1 MEKQKQILIL
11 ALPVVIIVVGIV
23 ILLTLKPDRDAQGV
37 YVGLFETTQI
47 RVSSE
52 IPGRIDS
59 IHVNLGDQVTKGQLL
74 ATIESEVLD
83 AKVQQAKGMYSAA
96 ESVKNKADKGARDE
110 EILAVKNKWDM
121 AKSQYDYAQKS
132 YDRLFELYRD
142 SLISGQQMD
151 EMIFKRDAAKDQ
163 MNAAEAL
170 YQMAVEGARAE
181 DRMAAQ
187 GQLDA
192 VEGKVKEAEAFYKE
206 LLIHAPVSGEVSGK
220 MAEESE
226 VIPAGYPVFTIQKL
240 EEIHAVLYVREDH
253 MSTFQKGET
262 LTGRMPAFDNRE
274 MEFEIR
280 YIAPMADF
288 ADWTATA
295 DKGRLD
301 MKTFEVHIYPKEQV
315 KDLRPGMSV
324 NIFL

>member
-1 MEKQKQILIL
+1 MKNQKQILIL
-11 ALPVVIIVVGIV
+11 AFPVLILVTGII
-23 ILLTLKPDRDAQGV
+23 ILLTIKPDRDSKSV

-47 RVSSE
+47 RVASE

-59 IHVNLGDQVTKGQLL
+59 IHVNLGDQVSKGQLL

-96 ESVKNKADKGARDE
+96 ESVKNKAEKGAREE
-110 EILAVKNKWDM
+110 EILAVKNKLEM
-121 AKSQYDYAQKS
+121 AKSQYEYAQKS
-132 YDRLFELYRD
+132 YDRLHELYRD

-151 EMIFKRDAAKDQ
+151 EMTFKRDAAEDQ

-170 YQMAVEGARAE
+170 YKMAVEGARTE
-181 DRMAAQ
+181 DKMAAQ

-206 LLIHAPVSGEVSGK
+206 LRIHAPVRGEVSEK

-226 VIPAGYPVFTIQKL
+226 VVPAGYPVFTLQKL
-240 EEIHAVLYVREDH
+240 EEIHAVLYIREDD
-253 MSTFQKGET
+253 MSNFPKGAT
-262 LTGRMPAFDNRE
+262 LTGRLPAFENRE
-274 MEFEIR
+274 VEFEIR

-288 ADWTATA
+288 ADWTATS

-301 MKTFEVHIYPKEQV
+301 MKTFEVHIYPKQSIE
-315 KDLRPGMSV
+315 DLRPGMSV

>member
-1 MEKQKQILIL
+1 MKKQKQILIL
-11 ALPVVIIVVGIV
+11 SIPVVIIIVGIV
-23 ILLTLKPDRDAQGV
+23 LLMAIKPDRDAKGV

-59 IHVNLGDQVTKGQLL
+59 IHVHLGDQVTKGQLL
-74 ATIESEVLD
+74 AAIESEVLD

-121 AKSQYDYAQKS
+121 AKSQYAFAQKS
-132 YDRLFELYRD
+132 YDRLNELYRD
-142 SLISGQQMD
+142 SLVSGQQMD
-151 EMIFKRDAAKDQ
+151 EMTFKRDAARDQ

-170 YQMAVEGARAE
+170 YQMAVEGARTE
-181 DRMAAQ
+181 DKMAAK
-187 GQLDA
+187 GQLTA

-206 LLIHAPVSGEVSGK
+206 LLIHAPISGEVSGK

-253 MSTFQKGET
+253 MANFPKGGT
-262 LTGRMPAFDNRE
+262 LTGRLPAFDDRE
-274 MEFEIR
+274 LDFEIR

-301 MKTFEVHIYPKEQV
+301 MKTFEVHIYPKQRIE
-315 KDLRPGMSV
+315 DLRPGMSV

>member
-1 MEKQKQILIL
+1 MKKQKQILIL
-11 ALPVVIIVVGIV
+11 AIPVVIIVAGII
-23 ILLTLKPDRDAQGV
+23 ILLNIQPDRDSKGV

-59 IHVNLGDQVTKGQLL
+59 VFVKLGEQVSKGQLL

-96 ESVKNKADKGARDE
+96 ESVKNKANKGARDE
-110 EILAVKNKWDM
+110 EILAVKNKWEM
-121 AKSQYDYAQKS
+121 AKSQYAFAQKS
-132 YDRLFELYRD
+132 FDRLNELYRD

-151 EMIFKRDAAKDQ
+151 EMTFKRDAARDQ
-163 MNAAEAL
+163 MNAAEAM
-170 YQMAVEGARAE
+170 YQMAVEGARTE
-181 DRMAAQ
+181 DKMAAQ

-192 VEGKVKEAEAFYKE
+192 VEGKVKEAEAFYRE
-206 LLIHAPVSGEVSGK
+206 LMIHAPVSGEVSGK

-226 VIPAGYPVFTIQKL
+226 VVPAGYPVFTIQKL
-240 EEIHAVLYVREDH
+240 EDIHAVLYIREDH
-253 MSTFQKGET
+253 MSNFPKGGT
-262 LTGRMPAFDNRE
+262 LTGRLPAFDNSE
-274 MEFEIR
+274 TEFEIR

-301 MKTFEVHIYPKEQV
+301 MKTFEVHIYPKE
-315 KDLRPGMSV
+315 KIEDLRPGMSV

>member
-1 MEKQKQILIL
+1 MRKQKQILIL
-11 ALPVVIIVVGIV
+11 AIPVVIIILGIV
-23 ILLTLKPDRDAQGV
+23 LLMAIKPDRDAQGV

-59 IHVNLGDQVTKGQLL
+59 IHVHLGDQVTKGQLL

-121 AKSQYDYAQKS
+121 AKSQYAFAQKS
-132 YDRLFELYRD
+132 YDRLNELYRD
-142 SLISGQQMD
+142 SLVSGQQMD
-151 EMIFKRDAAKDQ
+151 EMTFKRDAARDQ

-170 YQMAVEGARAE
+170 YQMAVEGARVE
-181 DRMAAQ
+181 DKMAAK
-187 GQLDA
+187 GQLTA

-206 LLIHAPVSGEVSGK
+206 LQIHAPISGEVSGK

-240 EEIHAVLYVREDH
+240 EEIHAVLYIREDH
-253 MSTFQKGET
+253 MANFPKGGT
-262 LTGRMPAFDNRE
+262 VTGRLPAFDDRE
-274 MEFEIR
+274 LDFEIR

-301 MKTFEVHIYPKEQV
+301 MKTFEVHIYPKQRVEDV
-315 KDLRPGMSV
+315 RPGMSV

>member
-1 MEKQKQILIL
+1 MKDRKQILIL
-11 ALPVVIIVVGIV
+11 AIPVVIILVGIF
-23 ILLTLKPDRDAQGV
+23 ILLSIKPDHDTKGV

-59 IHVNLGDQVTKGQLL
+59 IHVKLGDQVAKGQLL
-74 ATIESEVLD
+74 ASIESEVLD

-121 AKSQYDYAQKS
+121 AKSQYAFAQKS
-132 YDRLFELYRD
+132 YDRLNELYRD
-142 SLISGQQMD
+142 SLVSGQQMD
-151 EMIFKRDAAKDQ
+151 EITFKRDAAKDQ

-170 YQMAVEGARAE
+170 YRMAVKGARTE
-181 DRMAAQ
+181 DKMAAQ

-192 VEGKVKEAEAFYKE
+192 VEGKVKEAEAFYRE

-226 VIPAGYPVFTIQKL
+226 VVPAGYPVFTIQKL
-240 EEIHAVLYVREDH
+240 EEIHAVLYIREDH
-253 MSTFQKGET
+253 MSNFTKGGT
-262 LTGRMPAFDNRE
+262 LTGKLPAFENRE

-301 MKTFEVHIYPKEQV
+301 MKTFEVHIYPKERIE
-315 KDLRPGMSV
+315 DLRPGMSV

>member
-1 MEKQKQILIL
+1 
-11 ALPVVIIVVGIV
+11 
-23 ILLTLKPDRDAQGV
+23 
-37 YVGLFETTQI
+37 VGLFETTQI
-47 RVSSE
+47 RVSAE

-59 IHVNLGDQVTKGQLL
+59 MHVNLGDRVVKGQLL
-74 ATIESEVLD
+74 ASIDSELLD

-96 ESVKNKADKGARDE
+96 ESVKKKADKGARDE
-110 EILAVKNKWDM
+110 EILAVKNNWEM
-121 AKSQYDYAQKS
+121 AKSQYTFAQKS
-132 YDRLFELYRD
+132 YDRLYELFKD

-151 EMIFKRDAAKDQ
+151 EMTFKRDAARDQ
-163 MNAAEAL
+163 MNAAEAV

-181 DRMAAQ
+181 DKMAAQ

-192 VEGKVKEAEAFYKE
+192 VEGKVKEAEAFYNE
-206 LLIHAPVSGEVSGK
+206 LLLHAPVSGEISGK

-253 MSTFQKGET
+253 MSDFQTGGTLKGR
-262 LTGRMPAFDNRE
+262 LPAFDDIE
-274 MEFEIR
+274 VEFRIQ

-301 MKTFEVHIYPKEQV
+301 MKTFEVHIYPIEKIEG
-315 KDLRPGMSV
+315 LRPGMSV

>member
-1 MEKQKQILIL
+1 MRDRKQILIL
-11 ALPVVIIVVGIV
+11 AIPVVIILVGIF
-23 ILLTLKPDRDAQGV
+23 ILLAIKPDHDSNGV

-59 IHVNLGDQVTKGQLL
+59 IHVNLGDQVVKGQLL
-74 ATIESEVLD
+74 ASIESEVLD

-110 EILAVKNKWDM
+110 EILAVKNKRDM
-121 AKSQYDYAQKS
+121 AKSQYAFAQKS
-132 YDRLFELYRD
+132 YDRLYELFRD
-142 SLISGQQMD
+142 SLVSGQQMD
-151 EMIFKRDAAKDQ
+151 EITFKRDAARDQ

-170 YQMAVEGARAE
+170 YQMALEGARTE
-181 DRMAAQ
+181 DKMAAQ

-192 VEGKVKEAEAFYKE
+192 VEGKVKEAEAFYRE
-206 LLIHAPVSGEVSGK
+206 LLIHAPASGEVSGK

-226 VIPAGYPVFTIQKL
+226 VVPAGYPVFTIQKL
-240 EEIHAVLYVREDH
+240 EEIHAVLYIREDH
-253 MSTFQKGET
+253 MSNFPKGGT
-262 LTGRMPAFDNRE
+262 LVGKLPAFDNRE

-301 MKTFEVHIYPKEQV
+301 MKTFEVHIYPTQKIE
-315 KDLRPGMSV
+315 DLRPGMSV

>member
-1 MEKQKQILIL
+1 MKKQKQILIL
-11 ALPVVIIVVGIV
+11 SIPVVIIIVGIV
-23 ILLTLKPDRDAQGV
+23 LLMAIKPDRDAKGV

-59 IHVNLGDQVTKGQLL
+59 IHVHLGDQVTKGQLL

-121 AKSQYDYAQKS
+121 AKSQYAFAQKS
-132 YDRLFELYRD
+132 YDRLNELYRD
-142 SLISGQQMD
+142 SLVSGQQMD
-151 EMIFKRDAAKDQ
+151 EMTFKRDAARDQ

-170 YQMAVEGARAE
+170 YQMAVEGARTE
-181 DRMAAQ
+181 DKMAAK
-187 GQLDA
+187 GQLTA

-206 LLIHAPVSGEVSGK
+206 LLIHAPISGEVSGK

-253 MSTFQKGET
+253 MANFPKGGT
-262 LTGRMPAFDNRE
+262 LTGRLPAFDDRE
-274 MEFEIR
+274 LDFEIR

-301 MKTFEVHIYPKEQV
+301 MKTFEVHIYPKQRIE
-315 KDLRPGMSV
+315 DLRPGMSV

>member
-1 MEKQKQILIL
+1 MKNQKQILIL
-11 ALPVVIIVVGIV
+11 AFPVLIIVTGII
-23 ILLTLKPDRDAQGV
+23 ILLTIKPDRDSKYV

-47 RVSSE
+47 RVASE

-59 IHVNLGDQVTKGQLL
+59 IHVNLGDQVSKGQLL

-96 ESVKNKADKGARDE
+96 ESVKNKAEKGAREE
-110 EILAVKNKWDM
+110 EILAVKNKLEM
-121 AKSQYDYAQKS
+121 AKSQYEYAQKS
-132 YDRLFELYRD
+132 YDRLHELYRD

-151 EMIFKRDAAKDQ
+151 EMTFKRDAAEDQ

-170 YQMAVEGARAE
+170 YKMAVEGARTE
-181 DRMAAQ
+181 DKMAAQ

-206 LLIHAPVSGEVSGK
+206 LLIRAPISGEVSGK

-226 VIPAGYPVFTIQKL
+226 VVPAGYPVFTLQKL
-240 EEIHAVLYVREDH
+240 EEIHAVLYIREDD
-253 MSTFQKGET
+253 MSNFRKGGS
-262 LTGRMPAFDNRE
+262 LKGKLPAFDNSE
-274 MEFEIR
+274 IEFEIR

-301 MKTFEVHIYPKEQV
+301 MKTFEVHIYPKERIE
-315 KDLRPGMSV
+315 DLRPGMSV